1 MFLFQ
6 GSGRK
11 AQQIGKRK
19 VRRCVYEYVSRI
31 LCAARGIPKFVLKGG
46 SATHRVVASHIGK
59 CQGKRKDCC
68 NIGHSK
74 WQKAKRDRKD
84 RTEWNNRQKRARREA
99 EMCALQRPGFPLSTS
114 VRGVPLGRTQEEKDA
129 LEASADK
136 SRLRGY
142 ARPSHPS
149 AGGEESEGNDSH
161 NTDPYV
167 VDREFSSGDGDASTS
182 NDDYDKHPFVDD
194 AAVDDEADVL
204 KAVGKPTSKSSG
216 RSRGTR
222 VRPARDL
229 DTHERQAGFLG
240 SSYLFLLKRHNI
252 EFEGGSTA
260 SKNNDNEDDTI
271 GEDEDDSDGEDE
283 DEDDSDG
290 EEEEEEEDSD
300 GEEEEE
306 EEDSNIENEE

>member
-1 MFLFQ
+1 M
-6 GSGRK
+6 
-11 AQQIGKRK
+11 
-19 VRRCVYEYVSRI
+19 YEYVSRI

-46 SATHRVVASHIGK
+46 SATHRVVASHVGK

-114 VRGVPLGRTQEEKDA
+114 VRGVPLGRTREEKDA

-142 ARPSHPS
+142 ARSSHPG
-149 AGGEESEGNDSH
+149 AGVEESEGDDSH
-161 NTDPYV
+161 NIDPYV
-167 VDREFSSGDGDASTS
+167 VDNEFSSEEGDASS
-182 NDDYDKHPFVDD
+182 NDDKEQHPFVDD

-204 KAVGKPTSKSSG
+204 KAVGKTTSKGKSSG
-216 RSRGTR
+216 RARGTR

-252 EFEGGSTA
+252 EFEGGDTVDQ
-260 SKNNDNEDDTI
+260 NND
-271 GEDEDDSDGEDE
+271 DEDDSDGEDE
-283 DEDDSDG
+283 DSEGSDGENEDENDSDG
-290 EEEEEEEDSD
+290 EDEEKDSD
-300 GEEEEE
+300 GED
-306 EEDSNIENEE
+306 ED